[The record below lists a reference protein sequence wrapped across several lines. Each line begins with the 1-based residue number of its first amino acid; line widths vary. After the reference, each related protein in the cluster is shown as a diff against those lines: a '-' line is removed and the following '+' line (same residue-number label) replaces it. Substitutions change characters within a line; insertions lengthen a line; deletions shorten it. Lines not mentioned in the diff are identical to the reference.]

1 MAVKKTDEKAVKSE
15 AAKIAASK
23 PAVKEEAKAPAKKA
37 PAKKAPAK
45 KAPAKKPAAK
55 KTAAKTAE
63 KCEVKVQCLGKEY
76 DVAAVTEACKA
87 DFKAKNKGAVKS
99 ISVYIKPEE
108 SAAYYVV
115 NGDVSDKVEL

>member
-1 MAVKKTDEKAVKSE
+1 MAVKKTDEKAVKNE
-15 AAKIAASK
+15 AAKTAASK
-23 PAVKEEAKAPAKKA
+23 PAVKEAA
-37 PAKKAPAK
+37 KAPAK

-55 KTAAKTAE
+55 KPAAKTAE

>member
-1 MAVKKTDEKAVKSE
+1 MAVKKTDEKAVKTE
-15 AAKIAASK
+15 TAKTAASK
-23 PAVKEEAKAPAKKA
+23 PAVKEAA
-37 PAKKAPAK
+37 KAPAK

-55 KTAAKTAE
+55 KPAAKTAE

-115 NGDVSDKVEL
+115 NDEVSDKVEL

>member
-15 AAKIAASK
+15 AAKTAASK
-23 PAVKEEAKAPAKKA
+23 PAVKEEA
-37 PAKKAPAK
+37 KAPAK

>member
-15 AAKIAASK
+15 AAKTAASK
-23 PAVKEEAKAPAKKA
+23 PAVKEEA
-37 PAKKAPAK
+37 KAPAK

-87 DFKAKNKGAVKS
+87 DFKAKNKGTVKS

>member
-15 AAKIAASK
+15 AAKTAASK
-23 PAVKEEAKAPAKKA
+23 PAVKEEAKA

-115 NGDVSDKVEL
+115 NGDASDKVEL